1 MDKELFI
8 RAIDSFVPRFTKITI
23 AGSGQELSR
32 ACILAEH
39 FVFFGGVNA
48 EIYVSDCLNQIHPLR
63 LSIVFGKMKELSR
76 KE

>member
-8 RAIDSFVPRFTKITI
+8 KAIDSFVPQFTKITI
-23 AGSGQELSR
+23 AGSGQELTR
-32 ACILAEH
+32 ACILAEY
-39 FVFFGGVNA
+39 FVFFGGLNA
-48 EIYVSDCLNQIHPLR
+48 EIYINDLLNKTHPLR